1 MRFLF
6 TKWVS
11 LAALACGMAL
21 FSTPGRSE
29 IVTFGDL
36 SLGSNSAQNG
46 SGMSGGGFTSK
57 NVSFNNSW
65 EVDPKSGYESWSGW
79 AYSNKS
85 DATTPGYTNQ
95 YSSVTGSGYGGS
107 GIYGVAYQSFYPI
120 DPLPQ
125 PPTITLPQDSTVQG
139 LYLTNTTYAYYAV
152 RDGYGSARPFGKVQ
166 EGETYVDVGKPDWFK
181 VTITGKNS
189 LGVETGSVDFYLAD
203 YQSDVSSQDY
213 IINKWTWVDLK
224 DLKTNVRSL
233 EFSFSSTDNDEYFGI
248 NTPTYVAMD
257 NLTFTAVPEPSAWLL
272 LLGGAV
278 AIGWWRAKKW
288 KTT

>member
-1 MRFLF
+1 MSFSFSRWMF
-6 TKWVS
+6 
-11 LAALACGMAL
+11 LAALACGTVF

-36 SLGSNSAQNG
+36 SLGANSVQNG

-57 NVSFNNSW
+57 NVFFKNSW
-65 EVDPKSGYESWSGW
+65 EVDPKYGWETWSGW
-79 AYSNKS
+79 AYSNKT

-95 YSSVTGSGYGGS
+95 FSAVTGSGYGGS

-120 DPLPQ
+120 DPLPP

-139 LYLTNTTYAYYAV
+139 LYLTNTTYSYYAV
-152 RDGYGSARPFGKVQ
+152 RDGYGSARPFGKEQ
-166 EGETYVDVGKPDWFK
+166 DGETYVDVGKPDWFK

-213 IINKWTWVDLK
+213 IINKWTWVDLS

-233 EFSFSSTDNDEYFGI
+233 EFAFSSSDNDDMFGI

-257 NLTFTAVPEPSAWLL
+257 NLTFTTVPEPSALLL
-272 LLGGAV
+272 LLGGV
-278 AIGWWRAKKW
+278 AAMSLLRARKR
-288 KTT
+288 KTI